1 MSKFVRAAQTSQSLS
16 LTAMEEASRAGLRV
30 ADLEHLFLA
39 LVISDQPA
47 GASLRSMGIDIEGA
61 RRAVE
66 EAHAAQLASLGIEAS
81 FPEAHRI
88 VFHETDGY
96 EWSKRASDL
105 FARSVE
111 KDRNGDAAAV
121 LRELVSEPSGLI
133 ADILNRLG
141 TTPQAVL
148 DHLEH
153 LEQFDATA
161 ERTATQPVKVKGR
174 ASGSIEAFV
183 PAPIDDVW
191 KLLADPARIPDWEMS
206 VGSIDDALQD
216 VTPGTVW
223 HGVAPAR
230 RPDGKP
236 VKVKPGFRRRSIEL
250 VTAHQ
255 PERIAWSFTYPDAPH
270 SNAVLTEFALVTTT
284 GGTQV
289 KITKS
294 WSRRPG
300 WRRLVA
306 FPLRPIQKFLV
317 WITLFQTGGAI
328 SRAFR

>member
-16 LTAMEEASRAGLRV
+16 LAAMEEASRAGLRV

-47 GASLRSMGIDIEGA
+47 GGSLRSMGIDIDGA

-81 FPEAHRI
+81 FPEAGRI

-133 ADILNRLG
+133 ADILNHLG

-148 DHLEH
+148 EHLEH
-153 LEQFDATA
+153 LEQFDASA

-174 ASGSIEAFV
+174 ASGSIETFV
-183 PAPIDDVW
+183 PASIDDVW

-216 VTPGTVW
+216 VTPGAVW
-223 HGVAPAR
+223 HGVAPAS

-236 VKVKPGFRRRSIEL
+236 VKVKPGFRRRDIEL

-270 SNAVLTEFALVTTT
+270 SNAVLTEFTLVNTT

-289 KITKS
+289 QITKS
-294 WSRRPG
+294 WSRRQG

-306 FPLRPIQKFLV
+306 SPLRPIHKFLV

>member
-16 LTAMEEASRAGLRV
+16 LAAMEEASRAGLRV

-66 EAHAAQLASLGIEAS
+66 EAHAAQLASLGIDAS
-81 FPEAHRI
+81 FPEAGRI

-96 EWSKRASDL
+96 EWSKRAYAVI
-105 FARSVE
+105 ARSVE
-111 KDRNGDAAAV
+111 KDKHGDAAAV
-121 LRELVSEPSGLI
+121 LRELVSEPSGLV
-133 ADILNRLG
+133 ADILDRLG

-148 DHLEH
+148 EHLEH
-153 LEQFDATA
+153 LGQFEVSA
-161 ERTATQPVKVKGR
+161 ERTATKPTQVKGR

-191 KLLADPARIPDWEMS
+191 KFLADPARIPDWEMS
-206 VGSIDDALQD
+206 VRSIDDAAQD

-223 HGVAPAR
+223 HGVAPAS

-236 VKVKPGFRRRSIEL
+236 LKVKPGFRRRDIEL
-250 VTAHQ
+250 VSAHQ
-255 PERIAWSFTYPDAPH
+255 PKRIAWSFTYPDAPH
-270 SNAVLTEFALVTTT
+270 SNAVLTEFTLATTA
-284 GGTQV
+284 GGTQMQ
-289 KITKS
+289 ITTS

-300 WRRLVA
+300 WRSLVA
-306 FPLRPIQKFLV
+306 FPMRPIQKFLV
-317 WITLFQTGGAI
+317 WITLFQTGGAV

>member
-1 MSKFVRAAQTSQSLS
+1 MSKFVLAAQTSQSLS
-16 LTAMEEASRAGLRV
+16 LAAMEEASRAGLRV

-47 GASLRSMGIDIEGA
+47 GVSLRSMGIDIDGA

-81 FPEAHRI
+81 FPEAGRI

-96 EWSKRASDL
+96 DWSKRAYDL
-105 FARSVE
+105 IARSVD
-111 KDRNGDAAAV
+111 KDKNGDAAAV

-133 ADILNRLG
+133 VNILERLG

-148 DHLEH
+148 EH
-153 LEQFDATA
+153 LDRFDAAA
-161 ERTATQPVKVKGR
+161 ERTATRPAQVKGR
-174 ASGSIEAFV
+174 VSGSIETFV
-183 PAPIDDVW
+183 PAPIDAVW
-191 KLLADPARIPDWEMS
+191 QFLADPARIPDWEMS
-206 VGSIDDALQD
+206 VGSIDHAVQGS
-216 VTPGTVW
+216 TPGMVW
-223 HGVAPAR
+223 QGLAPES

-236 VKVKPGFRRRSIEL
+236 VNVKPRFRRRSIEL

-255 PERIAWSFTYPDAPH
+255 PHRIAWSFTYPAAPE
-270 SNAVLTEFALVTTT
+270 SSAILTEFTLVNTT

-289 KITKS
+289 QVTRS

-306 FPLRPIQKFLV
+306 LPLRPLQRFLV
-317 WITLFQTGGAI
+317 WITLFQTGGAV

>member
-16 LTAMEEASRAGLRV
+16 LAAMEEASRAGLRV

-66 EAHAAQLASLGIEAS
+66 EAHAAQLASLGIDAS
-81 FPEAHRI
+81 FPEAGRI

-96 EWSKRASDL
+96 EWSKRAYAVI
-105 FARSVE
+105 ARSVE

-121 LRELVSEPSGLI
+121 LRELVSEPSGLV
-133 ADILNRLG
+133 ADILDRLG

-148 DHLEH
+148 EH
-153 LEQFDATA
+153 LGQFEVSA
-161 ERTATQPVKVKGR
+161 EKTDTKPAQVKGR
-174 ASGSIEAFV
+174 TSASIETFV

-206 VGSIDDALQD
+206 VGSIDDAAQD

-223 HGVAPAR
+223 HGVAPAS

-236 VKVKPGFRRRSIEL
+236 VKVKPGFRRRDIEL
-250 VTAHQ
+250 VSAHQ
-255 PERIAWSFTYPDAPH
+255 PKRIAWSFTYPDAPH
-270 SNAVLTEFALVTTT
+270 SNAVLTEFTLVTTT
-284 GGTQV
+284 GGTQMQ
-289 KITKS
+289 ITTS

-317 WITLFQTGGAI
+317 WITLFQTGGAV